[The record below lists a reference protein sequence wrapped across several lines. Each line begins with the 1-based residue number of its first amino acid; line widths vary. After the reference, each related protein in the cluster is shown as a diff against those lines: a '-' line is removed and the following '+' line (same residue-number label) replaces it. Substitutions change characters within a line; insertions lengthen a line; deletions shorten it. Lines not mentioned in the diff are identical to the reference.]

1 MPVPALLINVGKKR
15 AGNDIA
21 KIVKIHIITLDLF
34 EILVNSGTTAFVLTI
49 EKIGILKNNNIKAT
63 GSIKNPINA
72 KNSEYSF
79 KNQIWLVFGIV
90 KLSKFEYFS
99 KALE

>member
-1 MPVPALLINVGKKR
+1 MLIIPIRIVPIIKINEEYFNKDMPVPALFINVGKKR

-49 EKIGILKNNNIKAT
+49 EKIEILKNNNIKAT
-63 GSIKNPINA
+63 GSIKNP
-72 KNSEYSF
+72 
-79 KNQIWLVFGIV
+79 
-90 KLSKFEYFS
+90 
-99 KALE
+99 